1 MNTDQEK
8 LKSLLKR
15 LSTPGGA
22 PLSAEEKEWIEDFHR
37 RYPFF
42 TIPGALAGVSGSGP
56 SLEEVAT
63 VPSGEALARLHDHP
77 EASRFDNFYPPK
89 QMPATPST
97 NDAIDEFLNTYG
109 HRSDE
114 EDALLERLI
123 FNPVADYAQQLAR
136 EEEASL
142 PSLASTSADT
152 PEGRLNRF
160 ILSHRSAG
168 SPLPQKTTPS
178 ATPPA
183 AETAA
188 ENATATISPDTTPV
202 ARTQHQ
208 PADTPAAAPPDGL
221 LSESLAKIYIKT
233 RRYERAYEILNGLSL
248 RFPEKSAY
256 FADQLRFLQKL
267 IINEQR
273 RRIENHNN
281 INPNP

>member
-8 LKSLLKR
+8 LKSLLAR
-15 LSTPGGA
+15 LDTPGSA
-22 PLSAEEKEWIEDFHR
+22 PLSQEETQWIEEFHS

-42 TIPGALAGVSGSGP
+42 TLPGAIASGKKSPTLG
-56 SLEEVAT
+56 EVAT
-63 VPSGEALARLHDHP
+63 NPSGEALARLHDNP
-77 EASRFDNFYPPK
+77 EASRFDNFYSPA
-89 QMPATPST
+89 QVPATPST
-97 NDAIDEFLNTYG
+97 NEAIDDFLNTYG

-114 EDALLERLI
+114 EDILLERLI
-123 FNPVADYAQQLAR
+123 FNPVADYSQQLAR
-136 EEEASL
+136 EEENSL
-142 PSLASTSADT
+142 PSLEENDADT
-152 PEGRLNRF
+152 DEGRLNRF
-160 ILSHRSAG
+160 ILAHRHGQPVKEPAMETA
-168 SPLPQKTTPS
+168 SPGNLPAA

-183 AETAA
+183 KETAKDTGKA
-188 ENATATISPDTTPV
+188 PKAPATN
-202 ARTQHQ
+202 
-208 PADTPAAAPPDGL
+208 PPDGL

-273 RRIENHNN
+273 LQIENRKK